1 MQFGQNR
8 RHFITL
14 LAGAAAAWPLAARSQ
29 QPAIPVIGFLGGSSP
44 EAAARRLRAF
54 HQALK
59 ETGYV
64 EGQNV
69 EVEYRWAEGQNN
81 RLPMLA
87 AELAH
92 RQVAVIA
99 ASGTAAALAA
109 KAATSTIPIVFGVAV
124 DPVKVG
130 LVASLNRP
138 GGNLTG
144 IASLNV
150 EVGPKRLE
158 LLHEVVPSATSMAL
172 LVNPTNPSMA
182 EPFSRALQ
190 AAAGVLGLQLHVL
203 HASSERE
210 IEAAFETLVKLRAG
224 GLVIMPDQ
232 LFLARSEQL
241 AALTVRHALPAVHL
255 FREFAAAGGLM
266 SYGSDETE
274 YYRMIGTYIGRIL
287 KGEKPSDL
295 PVQQATKVELII
307 NLKTARALGLSVPLP
322 LVGRADEVVE

>member
-1 MQFGQNR
+1 MNR
-8 RHFITL
+8 RRFITL
-14 LAGAAAAWPLAARSQ
+14 LGGAAAWPLAARAQ
-29 QPAIPVIGFLGGSSP
+29 QPVMPVIGFLSSVSP
-44 EAAARRLRAF
+44 ETYARRLRAF

-59 ETGYV
+59 ERGYV

-69 EVEYRWAEGQNN
+69 EVEYRWGEGQNN
-81 RLPMLA
+81 RLPALA
-87 AELAH
+87 AELVH

-99 ASGTAAALAA
+99 AAGGTSALAA
-109 KAATSTIPIVFGVAV
+109 KAATATIPIVFSAAV

-144 IASLNV
+144 VTSLNV

-172 LVNPTNPSMA
+172 LVNPTSPSIA
-182 EPFSRALQ
+182 EPFSQALQ
-190 AAAGVLGLQLHVL
+190 AAARALGLQLYVL

-210 IEAAFETLVKLRAG
+210 IDAAFATLIKLRAG

-232 LFLARSEQL
+232 FFLARNEQL
-241 AALTVRHALPAVHL
+241 AALTVRHAVPSVHL

-266 SYGSDETE
+266 SYGSDERE
-274 YYRMIGTYIGRIL
+274 YYRLVGIYVGRIL
-287 KGEKPSDL
+287 KGEKPGDL

-307 NLKTARALGLSVPLP
+307 NLKTARALGLTVPLP
-322 LVGRADEVVE
+322 LSGRADELIE